1 MSIIRSNFLS
11 LFWFL
16 PCMAD
21 FMFEDEVSDS
31 QYGGGGSVQSDFL
44 MSGSGLHELFHDV
57 LFSLC
62 ISISIVQAVCVYAQS
77 LSRVCLF
84 EAPQT
89 RAHQAP
95 LSMEF
100 PWQEYWSG
108 LPFPPPGDLPYP
120 GIVPTSSA
128 SPTWKL
134 TGSSPRKACRLAQ
147 GPEF

>member
-1 MSIIRSNFLS
+1 
-11 LFWFL
+11 
-16 PCMAD
+16 MAD

-44 MSGSGLHELFHDV
+44 MSGSGLYELFHDV

-108 LPFPPPGDLPYP
+108 LPFPSPGDLPNP
-120 GIVPTSSA
+120 GIEPR
-128 SPTWKL
+128 SPSL
-134 TGSSPRKACRLAQ
+134 TGGFFTVLIQQRIPINSDHNRSDQISRSVVSDSL
-147 GPEF
+147 